1 MFERFK
7 KAADPNSEMSFL
19 DHLEALRWHL
29 VRAAI
34 AVFSLAI
41 LAFTYREVVFD
52 KIIFAPRHADF
63 WTYVQMCRL
72 SNFLGL
78 GDALCIK
85 NLNFEL
91 INTELSGQFTM
102 HMWIAFVAGIILGFP
117 YVIWEIWRFVK
128 PGLKESERKYTTGIV
143 FFTTFLFV
151 IGVVFGYYITA
162 PLSINFLGNYQISND
177 VKNMIEMDSFI
188 STITTI
194 TLASGLVF
202 ELPIL
207 VYFLTKIGLMSP
219 AFMRKFRKHAVIV
232 ILIVA
237 AVITP
242 SPDVTS
248 QLLVAFPLYLLY
260 EISIFVSM
268 YVLKKDKAKQ
278 D

>member
-7 KAADPNSEMSFL
+7 KAANPASEMSFL
-19 DHLEALRWHL
+19 EHLEALRWHL
-29 VRAAI
+29 VRSAI
-34 AVFSLAI
+34 VVFSLAI
-41 LAFTYREVVFD
+41 LAFVYNDILFD

-72 SNFLGL
+72 SDFLGL

-85 NLNFEL
+85 SLNFDL
-91 INTELSGQFTM
+91 INTQLSGQFTM
-102 HMWIAFVAGIILGFP
+102 HMWIAFVAGLILGFP
-117 YVIWEIWRFVK
+117 YVIWELWRFVK
-128 PGLKESERKYTTGIV
+128 PGLKETERKYTSGLV
-143 FFTTFLFV
+143 FFISSLFA
-151 IGVVFGYYITA
+151 IGVAFGYYIIA
-162 PLSINFLGNYQISND
+162 PLSINFLGNYQMSSD

-202 ELPIL
+202 ELPIV

-219 AFMRKFRKHAVIV
+219 QFMRKFRKHAVIV

-268 YVLKKDKAKQ
+268 YVLKKGTKNS
-278 D
+278 

>member
-7 KAADPNSEMSFL
+7 KAANPASEMSFL
-19 DHLEALRWHL
+19 EHLEALRWHL
-29 VRAAI
+29 VRSAI
-34 AVFSLAI
+34 VVFSLAI
-41 LAFTYREVVFD
+41 LAFVYNDILFD

-72 SNFLGL
+72 SDFLGL

-85 NLNFEL
+85 SLNFDL
-91 INTELSGQFTM
+91 INTQLSGQFTM
-102 HMWIAFVAGIILGFP
+102 HMWIAFVAGLILGFP
-117 YVIWEIWRFVK
+117 YVIWELWRFVK
-128 PGLKESERKYTTGIV
+128 PGLKEAERKYTSGLV
-143 FFTTFLFV
+143 FFISSLFA
-151 IGVVFGYYITA
+151 IGVAFGYYIIA
-162 PLSINFLGNYQISND
+162 PLSINFLGNYQLSTD

-202 ELPIL
+202 ELPIV

-219 AFMRKFRKHAVIV
+219 QFMRKFRKHAVII

-268 YVLKKDKAKQ
+268 YVLKKGTKNS
-278 D
+278 

>member
-19 DHLEALRWHL
+19 EHLEALRWHL
-29 VRAAI
+29 VRSVI

-41 LAFTYREVVFD
+41 LAFTYREIVFD
-52 KIIFAPRHADF
+52 KIIFAPRHTDF

-72 SNFLGL
+72 SDFLGL

-85 NLNFEL
+85 SINFDL

-102 HMWIAFVAGIILGFP
+102 HMWIAFVAGLIMGFP
-117 YVIWEIWRFVK
+117 YVIWEIWRFIK
-128 PGLKESERKYTTGIV
+128 PGLRDVEKQYTRGVVLFTTG
-143 FFTTFLFV
+143 LFA
-151 IGVVFGYYITA
+151 IGVVFGYYIIA
-162 PLSINFLGNYQISND
+162 PLSINFLGNYQVSPD
-177 VKNMIEMDSFI
+177 VKNMISMDSFI
-188 STITTI
+188 STVTTI
-194 TLASGLVF
+194 TLASGIVF
-202 ELPIL
+202 ELPIV

-219 AFMRKFRKHAVIV
+219 EFMRKFRKHAVVV
-232 ILIVA
+232 ILIVS

-248 QLLVAFPLYLLY
+248 QLLVALPLYFLY

-268 YVLKKDKAKQ
+268 YVLKKDAV
-278 D
+278 

>member
-7 KAADPNSEMSFL
+7 KAANPASEMSFL
-19 DHLEALRWHL
+19 EHLEALRWHL
-29 VRAAI
+29 VRSAI
-34 AVFSLAI
+34 VVFSLAI
-41 LAFTYREVVFD
+41 LAFVYNDILFD

-72 SNFLGL
+72 SDFLGL

-85 NLNFEL
+85 SLNFDL
-91 INTELSGQFTM
+91 INTQLSGQFTM
-102 HMWIAFVAGIILGFP
+102 HMWIAFVAGLILGFP
-117 YVIWEIWRFVK
+117 YVIWELWRFVK
-128 PGLKESERKYTTGIV
+128 PGLKETERKYTSGLV
-143 FFTTFLFV
+143 FFISILFA
-151 IGVVFGYYITA
+151 IGVAFGYYIIA
-162 PLSINFLGNYQISND
+162 PLSINFLGNYQMSSD

-202 ELPIL
+202 ELPIV

-219 AFMRKFRKHAVIV
+219 QFMRKFRKHAVIV

-268 YVLKKDKAKQ
+268 YVLKKSTKNS
-278 D
+278 

>member
-7 KAADPNSEMSFL
+7 KAANPASEMSFL
-19 DHLEALRWHL
+19 EHLEALRWHL
-29 VRAAI
+29 VRSAI
-34 AVFSLAI
+34 VVFSLAI
-41 LAFTYREVVFD
+41 LAFVYNDILFD

-72 SNFLGL
+72 SDFLGL

-85 NLNFEL
+85 SLNFDL
-91 INTELSGQFTM
+91 INTQLSGQFTM
-102 HMWIAFVAGIILGFP
+102 HMWIAFVAGLILGFP
-117 YVIWEIWRFVK
+117 YVIWELWRFVK
-128 PGLKESERKYTTGIV
+128 PGLKETERKYTSGLV
-143 FFTTFLFV
+143 FFISTLFA
-151 IGVVFGYYITA
+151 IGVTFGYYIIA
-162 PLSINFLGNYQISND
+162 PLSINFLGNYQMSSD

-202 ELPIL
+202 ELPIV

-219 AFMRKFRKHAVIV
+219 QFMRKFRKHAVIV

-268 YVLKKDKAKQ
+268 YVLKKGTKNS
-278 D
+278 

>member
-7 KAADPNSEMSFL
+7 KAANPASEMSFL
-19 DHLEALRWHL
+19 EHLEALRWHL
-29 VRAAI
+29 VRSAI
-34 AVFSLAI
+34 VVFSLAI
-41 LAFTYREVVFD
+41 LAFVYNDILFD

-72 SNFLGL
+72 SDFLGL

-85 NLNFEL
+85 SLNFDL
-91 INTELSGQFTM
+91 INTQLSGQFTM
-102 HMWIAFVAGIILGFP
+102 HMWIACVAGLILGFP
-117 YVIWEIWRFVK
+117 YVIWELWRFVK
-128 PGLKESERKYTTGIV
+128 PGLKETERKYTSGLV
-143 FFTTFLFV
+143 FFISTLFA
-151 IGVVFGYYITA
+151 IGVAFGYYIIA
-162 PLSINFLGNYQISND
+162 PLSINFLGNYQMSSD

-202 ELPIL
+202 ELPIV

-219 AFMRKFRKHAVIV
+219 QFMRKFRKHAVIV

-268 YVLKKDKAKQ
+268 YVLKKGTKNS
-278 D
+278 

>member
-7 KAADPNSEMSFL
+7 KAVDPNSEMSFL

-29 VRAAI
+29 VRSAI
-34 AVFSLAI
+34 AVIVLSI
-41 LAFTYREVVFD
+41 TAFCYREIIFD
-52 KIIFAPRHADF
+52 SIIFAPKHPDF
-63 WTYVQMCRL
+63 WTYRQMCKL
-72 SNFLGL
+72 SDLLGL

-85 NLNFEL
+85 TIPFEL

-102 HMWIAFVAGIILGFP
+102 HMWVALVVGLILAFP
-117 YVIWEIWRFVK
+117 YVLWEIWRFIK
-128 PGLKESERKYTTGIV
+128 PGLKPTEKKYTNGVV
-143 FFTTFLFV
+143 FFTTILFV
-151 IGVVFGYYITA
+151 IGVVFGYYIIA
-162 PLSINFLGNYQISND
+162 PLSINFLGSYQISAD

-202 ELPIL
+202 ELPI
-207 VYFLTKIGLMSP
+207 VVFFLTKIGIMSP
-219 AFMRKFRKHAVIV
+219 AFMRKFRKHAVVV

-248 QLLVAFPLYLLY
+248 QLLVAFPLYFLY

-268 YVLKKDKAKQ
+268 YVVRKK
-278 D
+278 

>member
-7 KAADPNSEMSFL
+7 KAANPASEMSFL
-19 DHLEALRWHL
+19 EHLEALRWHL
-29 VRAAI
+29 VRSAI
-34 AVFSLAI
+34 VVFSLAI
-41 LAFTYREVVFD
+41 LAFVYNDILFD

-72 SNFLGL
+72 SDFLGL

-85 NLNFEL
+85 SLNFDL
-91 INTELSGQFTM
+91 INTQLSGQFTM
-102 HMWIAFVAGIILGFP
+102 HMWIAFVAGLILGFP
-117 YVIWEIWRFVK
+117 YVIWELWRFVK
-128 PGLKESERKYTTGIV
+128 PGLKEAERKYTSGLV
-143 FFTTFLFV
+143 FFISSLFA
-151 IGVVFGYYITA
+151 IGVAFGYYIIA
-162 PLSINFLGNYQISND
+162 PLSINFLGNYQLSTD

-202 ELPIL
+202 ELPIV
-207 VYFLTKIGLMSP
+207 VYFLTKIGMMSP
-219 AFMRKFRKHAVIV
+219 QFMRKFRKHAVIV

-268 YVLKKDKAKQ
+268 YVLKKGTKNS
-278 D
+278 

>member
-7 KAADPNSEMSFL
+7 KAANPASEMSFL
-19 DHLEALRWHL
+19 EHLEALRWHL
-29 VRAAI
+29 VRSAI
-34 AVFSLAI
+34 VVFSLAI
-41 LAFTYREVVFD
+41 LAFVYNDILFD

-72 SNFLGL
+72 SDFLGL

-85 NLNFEL
+85 SLNFDL
-91 INTELSGQFTM
+91 INTQLSGQFTM
-102 HMWIAFVAGIILGFP
+102 HMWIAFVAGLILGFP
-117 YVIWEIWRFVK
+117 YVIWELWRFVK
-128 PGLKESERKYTTGIV
+128 PGLKEAERKYTSGLV
-143 FFTTFLFV
+143 FFISSLFA
-151 IGVVFGYYITA
+151 IGVAFGYYIIA
-162 PLSINFLGNYQISND
+162 PLSINFLGNYQLSTD

-202 ELPIL
+202 ELPIV

-219 AFMRKFRKHAVIV
+219 QFMRKFRKHAVIV

-268 YVLKKDKAKQ
+268 YVLKKGTKNS
-278 D
+278 

>member
-7 KAADPNSEMSFL
+7 KAANPASEMSFL
-19 DHLEALRWHL
+19 EHLEALRWHL
-29 VRAAI
+29 VRSAI
-34 AVFSLAI
+34 VVFSLAI
-41 LAFTYREVVFD
+41 LAFVYNDILFD

-72 SNFLGL
+72 SDFLGL

-85 NLNFEL
+85 SLNFDL
-91 INTELSGQFTM
+91 INTQLSGQFTM
-102 HMWIAFVAGIILGFP
+102 HMWIAFVAGLILGFP
-117 YVIWEIWRFVK
+117 YVIWELWRFVK
-128 PGLKESERKYTTGIV
+128 PGLKEAERKYTSGLV
-143 FFTTFLFV
+143 FFISSLFA
-151 IGVVFGYYITA
+151 IGVAFGYYIIA
-162 PLSINFLGNYQISND
+162 PLSINFLGNYQLSTD

-202 ELPIL
+202 ELPIV

-219 AFMRKFRKHAVIV
+219 QFMRKFRKHAVIV

-248 QLLVAFPLYLLY
+248 QLLMAFPVYLLY

-268 YVLKKDKAKQ
+268 YVLKKGTKNS
-278 D
+278 

>member
-1 MFERFK
+1 
-7 KAADPNSEMSFL
+7 
-19 DHLEALRWHL
+19 
-29 VRAAI
+29 
-34 AVFSLAI
+34 
-41 LAFTYREVVFD
+41 
-52 KIIFAPRHADF
+52 
-63 WTYVQMCRL
+63 MCRL
-72 SNFLGL
+72 SDFLGL

-85 NLNFEL
+85 SLNFDL
-91 INTELSGQFTM
+91 INTQLSGQFTM
-102 HMWIAFVAGIILGFP
+102 HMWIAFVAGLILGFP
-117 YVIWEIWRFVK
+117 YVIWELWRFVK
-128 PGLKESERKYTTGIV
+128 PGLKETERKYTSGLV
-143 FFTTFLFV
+143 FFISTLFA
-151 IGVVFGYYITA
+151 IGVAFGYYIIA
-162 PLSINFLGNYQISND
+162 PLSINFLGNYQMSSD

-202 ELPIL
+202 ELPIV

-219 AFMRKFRKHAVIV
+219 QFMRKFRKHAVIV

-268 YVLKKDKAKQ
+268 YVLKKGTKNS
-278 D
+278 

>member
-7 KAADPNSEMSFL
+7 KAANPASEMSFL
-19 DHLEALRWHL
+19 EHLEALRWHL
-29 VRAAI
+29 VRSAI
-34 AVFSLAI
+34 VVFSLAI
-41 LAFTYREVVFD
+41 LAFVYNDILFD

-72 SNFLGL
+72 SDFLGL

-85 NLNFEL
+85 SLNFDL
-91 INTELSGQFTM
+91 INTQLSGQFTM
-102 HMWIAFVAGIILGFP
+102 HMWIAFVAGLILGFP
-117 YVIWEIWRFVK
+117 YVIWELWRFVK
-128 PGLKESERKYTTGIV
+128 PGLKETERKYTSGLV
-143 FFTTFLFV
+143 FFISTLFA
-151 IGVVFGYYITA
+151 IGVAFGYYIIA
-162 PLSINFLGNYQISND
+162 PLSINFLGNYQMSSD

-202 ELPIL
+202 ELPIV

-219 AFMRKFRKHAVIV
+219 QFMRKFRKHAVIV

-268 YVLKKDKAKQ
+268 YVLKKGTKNS
-278 D
+278 